1 MYISEIAPPNLRGTL
16 LVLESI
22 SIVGGVVVAFFITY
36 GTRNIA
42 SEASFRLPLG
52 LQMVSATILGIGI
65 NFFPYSPRWLALV
78 DRNDDCLNSLCKL
91 RRLPRDDSRVQTEY
105 RGILAEVEFNRIMQ
119 ERLHPG
125 ASGIKL
131 ELLGWL
137 DLFSKKL
144 WRRLV
149 VGVGVCFFQ
158 QFSGINAFIYYA
170 PTLFESLGNSSET
183 SLILSGV
190 FNVLQLLAVFVCFA
204 IIDKVGR
211 RPLAIVGGFGS
222 AACYVVIAA
231 LSGLYENNWPAHKA
245 EGWACVAMAFAFILV
260 YGVSYSPLG
269 WALPPEVFPTSS
281 RSKGVALAVACNW
294 MSNFIIGIAVPPMVQ
309 NIHYGSYIF
318 FASFC
323 FLAGLWAYF
332 LVPETM
338 GKTLEEMDKAF
349 GDNASSEDVK
359 VLNVAVANA
368 RRRSSAAGGKVV

>member
-1 MYISEIAPPNLRGTL
+1 M
-16 LVLESI
+16 
-22 SIVGGVVVAFFITY
+22 GGVVIAFFVTY
-36 GTRNIA
+36 GTRHIPGDA
-42 SEASFRLPLG
+42 SWRLPLG

-78 DRNDDCLNSLCKL
+78 DRNGDCLASLSKL
-91 RRLPRDDSRVQTEY
+91 RRLPQDDSRVQTEY
-105 RGILAEVEFNRIMQ
+105 RGILAEVEFNRAVQ
-119 ERLHPG
+119 ERLHPN
-125 ASGIKL
+125 ASGFKL
-131 ELLGWL
+131 EVLGWL
-137 DLFSKKL
+137 DLFQKKL
-144 WRRLV
+144 WRRVV

-183 SLILSGV
+183 SLVLSGV
-190 FNVLQLLAVFVCFA
+190 FNVLQLVAVFICFG

-211 RPLAIVGGFGS
+211 RPLAIVGAFGS
-222 AACYVVIAA
+222 CACYVVIAA
-231 LSGLYENNWPAHKA
+231 LSGMYENDWINHKA

-269 WALPPEVFPTSS
+269 WALPPEVFPTST
-281 RSKGVALAVACNW
+281 RSHGVALAVAVNW
-294 MSNFIIGIAVPPMVQ
+294 MSNFVIGIAVPPMVE

-318 FASFC
+318 FAAFC

-349 GDNASSEDVK
+349 GDSASSDDLDI
-359 VLNVAVANA
+359 LNTAINNA
-368 RRRSSAAGGKVV
+368 RRRSSAVNGKGV